1 EHGVDVSPEFASSTT
16 RGPHFQ
22 NKQDG
27 GAHQLGSPSI
37 VTDKKCGSYSGHRH
51 TRGLVSH
58 ADRGQAFRRLHPV
71 TRTTHLSTRTLSI
84 ETQDTPNPR
93 SLKFLPGKAVL
104 GSGTQDFPTPSA
116 AESSALARN
125 LFDIEGVKSVF
136 FGPDFITLTKA
147 DEDVEWTDIKRHAVE
162 TITKYFESGDPISTG
177 AIHNESSHC
186 EDDDDIVSLIK
197 ELLDT
202 RIRPT
207 VQEDGGD
214 VIFKGFEN
222 GVVQLKLVG
231 SCTGCPSS
239 SVTLRNGIQ
248 NMMQFYIPEVDAVEQ
263 VEDEVDEVNAKVFQE
278 IERKLQE

>member
-1 EHGVDVSPEFASSTT
+1 M
-16 RGPHFQ
+16 
-22 NKQDG
+22 
-27 GAHQLGSPSI
+27 
-37 VTDKKCGSYSGHRH
+37 
-51 TRGLVSH
+51 
-58 ADRGQAFRRLHPV
+58 
-71 TRTTHLSTRTLSI
+71 TRTTRLSTRALSI

-104 GSGTQDFPTPSA
+104 GSGTLDFPSPSS

-147 DEDVEWTDIKRHAVE
+147 DDDVEWTDIKRHAVE
-162 TITKYFESGDPISTG
+162 TIAKFLESGEPITTG
-177 AIHNESSHC
+177 AIHNESTHC
-186 EDDDDIVSLIK
+186 EDDDDVVSLIK
-197 ELLDT
+197 ELLDS

-222 GVVQLKLVG
+222 GVVKLKLVG

-239 SVTLRNGIQ
+239 TVTLRNGIQ

-278 IERKLQE
+278 LESKLQE